1 MMGGLLEGLLLAP
14 IEGLADKSPV
24 FIAVAAP
31 RDRAG
36 ATLALKDWTLANYI
50 DVAHEL
56 GWISETHKDVSE
68 VLRGY
73 RNYIHAHEEHR
84 QKKTLLPADAAM
96 LWEITKHLAREVAK
110 S

>member
-1 MMGGLLEGLLLAP
+1 MMGGLLEGLLLAR

-24 FIAVAAP
+24 FTATAAP

-36 ATLALKDWTLANYI
+36 APLALKDWTLANYLE
-50 DVAHEL
+50 VAHEL
-56 GWISETHKDVSE
+56 GWISGTHRDVSE
-68 VLRGY
+68 VLRDY
-73 RNYIHAHEEHR
+73 RNYIHPHKEHR
-84 QKKTLLPADAAM
+84 QEKILLPADAAM